1 MPQTCQ
7 ATLNRTSKIAIPTI
21 ITLLLFMSQSK
32 TIARDNGHLPEIRN
46 IHAQQRF
53 GTRLADITFDLFDL
67 DEEPLSIML
76 SASED
81 NGGSYT
87 ITPRTLRGD
96 VGEGIHPGEHK
107 RIIWDVGV
115 DLQGVKNPNLIVR
128 LIVSDSPRLLEEI
141 TSEKDGARMRLIPA
155 GEFEMGD
162 PFNEDTL
169 PERPVHTVSL
179 DDFYMDAF
187 EVSNAQFK
195 KFVDANPEWS
205 KDFIPRE
212 YHDRD
217 YLKDWD
223 GNNYPS
229 GQANYPVTWV
239 SWYATAAYAQ
249 WVEKRLPTE
258 AEWEKAAR
266 GGLVDK
272 RYPNGNTITRDEA
285 NYTGIG
291 GRDQWHGASP
301 VGSFPPNGY
310 GLYDM
315 AGNVWDWCMDEFI
328 PLFYLI
334 SPRNNPLGGEIF
346 NFVGDDFTRIKNPRS
361 LRGGSFEGHTRHMRL
376 SLRVAARPT
385 YTDVYVGFRCVKTGN
400 PFRNVVGETPSFIVG
415 AQEGTPSDVNRD
427 GVVDIFDL
435 VLVGNALGTAGI
447 GISADVDG
455 NGLVDVFDLVIVAKS
470 IEAETSAAPQLPV
483 VRQPIP
489 VTDWLVEAQAAND
502 GSAGFQQGIAFLEN
516 LLMLIIPEGT
526 KLFPNYPNPFN
537 PETWIPYQ
545 LSEASS
551 VTMTI
556 YDTLGNVAKRLEL
569 GYQPKGVYR
578 TPNRA
583 AHWDGVD
590 KAGEPV
596 ASGVYFVQL
605 RTKGYQQ
612 TRRMVLLK

>member
-1 MPQTCQ
+1 MPQIFQ
-7 ATLNRTSKIAIPTI
+7 AGLNCTTRLAIPTI
-21 ITLLLFMSQSK
+21 ITLLLFMSQSR
-32 TIARDNGHLPEIRN
+32 TIARENSRLPEIRN

-53 GTRLADITFDLFDL
+53 GTRLVDITFDLFDP
-67 DEEPLSIML
+67 DEEPLSIKL
-76 SASED
+76 TASED

-87 ITPRTLRGD
+87 ITPRTLSGD

-115 DLQGVKNPNLIVR
+115 DLQGVKNPSLIVR
-128 LIVSDSPRLLEEI
+128 LIVIDSHILPEEI
-141 TSEKDGARMRLIPA
+141 NSEKDGARMRLIPA
-155 GEFEMGD
+155 GGFEMGD

-169 PERPVHTVSL
+169 PERPVHTVNL

-187 EVSNAQFK
+187 EVTNAQFK

-205 KDFIPRE
+205 KYFIPRK

-229 GQANYPVTWV
+229 GQADYPVAWV
-239 SWYATAAYAQ
+239 SWYAAAAYAQ

-266 GGLVDK
+266 GGLVGN

-291 GRDQWHGASP
+291 GRDQWRGASP

-328 PLFYLI
+328 SLFYVI
-334 SPRNNPLGGEIF
+334 SPRKNPLGGEVF
-346 NFVGDDFTRIKNPRS
+346 KFVDDDFIRIKKPRS

-400 PFRNVVGETPSFIVG
+400 TFRDVVGETPSFVVS
-415 AQEGTPSDVNRD
+415 APVGTPTDVNRD

-447 GISADVDG
+447 SISADVDG
-455 NGLVDVFDLVIVAKS
+455 NGLVDVFDLVAVAKS
-470 IEAETSAAPQLPV
+470 IEAKTAAAPHLPV
-483 VRQPIP
+483 IRQPSP

-502 GSAGFQQGIAFLEN
+502 ESAGFQQGIALLEN
-516 LLMLIIPEGT
+516 LLMLVTPEKT
-526 KLFPNYPNPFN
+526 TLFPNYPNPFN

-556 YDTLGNVAKRLEL
+556 YDSLGNVAKRVEL
-569 GYQPKGVYR
+569 GYQPRGVYR

-583 AHWDGVD
+583 AHWDGFNQ
-590 KAGEPV
+590 AGEPV
-596 ASGVYFVQL
+596 TSGVYFVEL
-605 RTKGYQQ
+605 TTKGYQQ